1 MKEVHVDTSNY
12 MIDFENSAHG
22 IRSMLDDS
30 LDELT
35 KHRNKLVELDK
46 IMDDIWKYQRSSEE
60 KYIESL
66 NGFDKSLE
74 KTNDSVGRTL
84 LMYGRLK
91 GDVDELAYETHESD
105 KMAFDVFTS
114 LLIGMSKIERKIYK
128 IIWAFV
134 LLLILFTGGVLWNIY
149 SEGIIEYGLIGCVII
164 CIVLCLSMMSIDKLI
179 GDIVE
184 VCRHR
189 IKIMIKDRGN
199 NNDRKAGDKESD

>member
-1 MKEVHVDTSNY
+1 MKEVCPNTMKYHVT
-12 MIDFENSAHG
+12 DFENDALSHG
-22 IRSMLDDS
+22 IRSILDDG

-46 IMDDIWKYQRSSEE
+46 MMDDMWKYQRSSEE

-74 KTNDSVGRTL
+74 KTNGNVGKTL
-84 LMYGRLK
+84 LMYSRLK
-91 GDVDELAYETHESD
+91 RDVDELAYETHESN

-128 IIWAFV
+128 IIWVFV
-134 LLLILFTGGVLWNIY
+134 LLLVLFSGGV
-149 SEGIIEYGLIGCVII
+149 EYGLIGCAII

-189 IKIMIKDRGN
+189 IKIMIKEKGN
-199 NNDRKAGDKESD
+199 NNDRKAEDKERD

>member
-1 MKEVHVDTSNY
+1 MKEVHIDTNVV
-12 MIDFENSAHG
+12 DFENAPGNG
-22 IRSMLDDS
+22 IRSMLDGS

-46 IMDDIWKYQRSSEE
+46 MMDDMLKYQRSSEE

-74 KTNDSVGRTL
+74 KTNDNVGRTL
-84 LMYGRLK
+84 LMFGRLK
-91 GDVDELAYETHESD
+91 RDVDELAYETHESD
-105 KMAFDVFTS
+105 KMTFDVFTS

-128 IIWAFV
+128 IIWAFI
-134 LLLILFTGGVLWNIY
+134 LLLVLFSGGVFWNIY
-149 SEGIIEYGLIGCVII
+149 SEGIIEYGLIGCAII

-189 IKIMIKDRGN
+189 IKIMIKEKGN
-199 NNDRKAGDKESD
+199 NNDRKAEDKESD

>member
-1 MKEVHVDTSNY
+1 MKEVHLDTNV
-12 MIDFENSAHG
+12 IDFENGAPGHS
-22 IRSMLDDS
+22 IRSVLDDS

-114 LLIGMSKIERKIYK
+114 LLIGLSKIEKLMFRMSCV
-128 IIWAFV
+128 FV
-134 LLLILFTGGVLWNIY
+134 ILMIASVA
-149 SEGIIEYGLIGCVII
+149 GIFYNMIANNVIEYGLIGCAVMCAVIAVSI
-164 CIVLCLSMMSIDKLI
+164 IPIDKVL
-179 GDIVE
+179 GDVVDI
-184 VCRHR
+184 CRCR
-189 IKIMIKDRGN
+189 VKRMIKEKSEDERKRGSKK
-199 NNDRKAGDKESD
+199 DSR